1 MWKRAKGFF
10 DVVAYTGTGSNRT
23 VPHSLGVVPE
33 MIWVKS
39 RNNAKS
45 WAVYHPS
52 SHAAGNTIFL
62 DNNHAGAGVGSFQ
75 STAAS
80 ATTFNVDTAQYT
92 NESGW
97 KYIAYL
103 FATLDGISKVGSY
116 TGTGSDI
123 NVDCGFSA
131 GARFV
136 LIKRIGATGDWYVYD
151 TLRGIVAGADPFLK
165 LNTTDAQDA
174 GNDGIDPLS
183 SGFIVTS
190 SSGNNTSGGT
200 YIFYAIA

>member
-1 MWKRAKGFF
+1 MWKRAKGYM
-10 DVVAYTGTGSNRT
+10 DVVCYSGTGSART
-23 VPHSLGVVPE
+23 VPHSLSVVPE
-33 MIWVKS
+33 MMWVKCRSNANHWRCYSDTLGATKALSLNMADLPYTLADVWNNTEPTDEVFTLGS
-39 RNNAKS
+39 RADVNNNA
-45 WAVYHPS
+45 
-52 SHAAGNTIFL
+52 
-62 DNNHAGAGVGSFQ
+62 
-75 STAAS
+75 
-80 ATTFNVDTAQYT
+80 YT
-92 NESGW
+92 
-97 KYIAYL
+97 YIAYL
-103 FATLDGISKVGSY
+103 FATLTGISKVGSY

-131 GARFV
+131 GARFI
-136 LIKRIGATGDWYVYD
+136 LIKRTDATGDWYLYD

-165 LNTTDAQDA
+165 LNTTDAQNE